1 MQPRQANS
9 SYGTEGAEQSG
20 RRVSAAVEGLT
31 GGRERRPGRRSHSL
45 THSFH
50 LIPHL
55 SPFPEE
61 EGEPHRGPGAE
72 AGQKKPTGQ
81 GSGSSESTGQ

>member
-1 MQPRQANS
+1 MKSNYIYIYIYIYKRTAPSVLR
-9 SYGTEGAEQSG
+9 
-20 RRVSAAVEGLT
+20 AAVEGLT